1 MRHLQEE
8 HVTKFFNVLR
18 RHRVQSL
25 TDKAIL
31 KYGKLEIREEE
42 INLDR
47 QRNAKNCGSL

>member
-1 MRHLQEE
+1 M
-8 HVTKFFNVLR
+8 
-18 RHRVQSL
+18 

-47 QRNAKNCGSL
+47 QRNAKNVDHFDKNPKFIGKLSIA